1 MAEFLPPCTY
11 DGIGVG
17 YDVGIYDKGMLFDSI
32 IFSTAD
38 AIIADGNLAKAESFG
53 ITDGVHYI
61 ILLVEALST
70 ADSITKAGE
79 KGIAE
84 SLSLTDIIAT
94 GGELTRAEAFSIEEF
109 IPVCTYDGVGV
120 GYDVGTYDESWIGE
134 AKIGDLGKAETFSI
148 ADSLMKAGAE
158 AIAESLSLADSI
170 VTDGELTK
178 AESFGITDGIHYLIA
193 LAEALLM
200 ADSLTKAGAEA
211 IAESLS
217 LADSIVT
224 DGELTKAEAFS
235 IVDSIAK
242 SGDLAKAEILSIT
255 DDEAFQKYMYMK
267 IRKINITF
275 SAGNYE
281 SVIELED

>member
-1 MAEFLPPCTY
+1 MTEYLP
-11 DGIGVG
+11 
-17 YDVGIYDKGMLFDSI
+17 
-32 IFSTAD
+32 A
-38 AIIADGNLAKAESFG
+38 
-53 ITDGVHYI
+53 
-61 ILLVEALST
+61 
-70 ADSITKAGE
+70 
-79 KGIAE
+79 
-84 SLSLTDIIAT
+84 
-94 GGELTRAEAFSIEEF
+94 
-109 IPVCTYDGVGV
+109 CTYDGVGV
-120 GYDVGTYDESWIGE
+120 GYDVGIYDKSILSDS
-134 AKIGDLGKAETFSI
+134 IIFSTADTII
-148 ADSLMKAGAE
+148 ADGN
-158 AIAESLSLADSI
+158 LA
-170 VTDGELTK
+170 K

-200 ADSLTKAGAEA
+200 AESLTKAGAEA

>member
-1 MAEFLPPCTY
+1 MTEYLPACTY

-148 ADSLMKAGAE
+148 ADSLMKDGAE
-158 AIAESLSLADSI
+158 AIAESLSIADSI
-170 VTDGELTK
+170 ATDGGLTK
-178 AESFGITDGIHYLIA
+178 T
-193 LAEALLM
+193 
-200 ADSLTKAGAEA
+200 
-211 IAESLS
+211 
-217 LADSIVT
+217 
-224 DGELTKAEAFS
+224 EAFS
-235 IVDSIAK
+235 ITDGLFKAMELALAETFSVADSEEFK
-242 SGDLAKAEILSIT
+242 
-255 DDEAFQKYMYMK
+255 KYMYMK
-267 IRKINITF
+267 IRKINVTF